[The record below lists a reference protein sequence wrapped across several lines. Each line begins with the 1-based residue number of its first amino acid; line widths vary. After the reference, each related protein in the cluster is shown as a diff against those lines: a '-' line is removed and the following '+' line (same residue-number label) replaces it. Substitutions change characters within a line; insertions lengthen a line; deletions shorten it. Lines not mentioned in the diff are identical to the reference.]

1 MTQRLLNT
9 REHRQTNFF
18 LNVFS
23 ATNNVDGQM
32 GAGLPR
38 GLLMA
43 LTYLT
48 YTPRGTKN
56 VVLLLKH
63 STLRADLNKHLG
75 SLRKTT
81 TALKGTLFRKN
92 IPTV

>member
-9 REHRQTNFF
+9 RELRQINFF
-18 LNVFS
+18 LNVYF

-32 GAGLPR
+32 GAGQTR

-56 VVLLLKH
+56 GVVLLLNH
-63 STLRADLNKHLG
+63 DVAVR
-75 SLRKTT
+75 
-81 TALKGTLFRKN
+81 
-92 IPTV
+92 

>member
-1 MTQRLLNT
+1 MTQRLLST
-9 REHRQTNFF
+9 REHRQSYFF

-32 GAGLPR
+32 GAGQTR

-48 YTPRGTKN
+48 YTPRGTKKCG
-56 VVLLLKH
+56 VIVKP
-63 STLRADLNKHLG
+63 RCIV
-75 SLRKTT
+75 R
-81 TALKGTLFRKN
+81 
-92 IPTV
+92 

>member
-9 REHRQTNFF
+9 RELRQINFF
-18 LNVFS
+18 LNVYF

-32 GAGLPR
+32 GADQTR

-48 YTPRGTKN
+48 YTPRGTKKCGG
-56 VVLLLKH
+56 VIVKPRC
-63 STLRADLNKHLG
+63 STLRAHLNKICCL
-75 SLRKTT
+75 
-81 TALKGTLFRKN
+81 
-92 IPTV
+92 